1 MTVPGYLYC
10 YRTRFNCLQVILV
23 FNSLFQWLIVFR
35 SNINLYVHGY
45 WVFTISDWK
54 QEVTTVINNV
64 QTQVKHIEG
73 CGCFCGWVAFWLN
86 GGPKDLTTFYWC
98 VGVSWFPESGHLF
111 VLPSCPHGANV
122 YAFVCEKR
130 MEIFKVATFWI
141 NKIVQA
147 INLPLSTPNR
157 YGTSLF
163 NCQAHMKENYFPLIL
178 YLFMKHFEKKIFNPA
193 R

>member
-54 QEVTTVINNV
+54 RQVTTVINNV

-98 VGVSWFPESGHLF
+98 VL
-111 VLPSCPHGANV
+111 
-122 YAFVCEKR
+122 VCHD
-130 MEIFKVATFWI
+130 F
-141 NKIVQA
+141 Q
-147 INLPLSTPNR
+147 NLD
-157 YGTSLF
+157 
-163 NCQAHMKENYFPLIL
+163 I
-178 YLFMKHFEKKIFNPA
+178 YLFCPLVHTVQMCTLLSVKREWKFLK
-193 R
+193 